1 MIASVS
7 LIRDLC
13 IDKLNGTGKSP
24 ISAAKDFLRKL
35 IRNKEQLA
43 KAERNTSNWA
53 TAAFGLAKHCKEVTR
68 WYRLGKARSWSPQ
81 QTIADKVAVAVRVGV
96 RVRVWIRVR
105 ARVPWGIGGRAR
117 VRVCYDTF

>member
-24 ISAAKDFLRKL
+24 ISAAKDLLRKL

-68 WYRLGKARSWSPQ
+68 WLGKARSWSPQ
-81 QTIADKVAVAVRVGV
+81 QEIADKVTIAV
-96 RVRVWIRVR
+96 RVRVRVRIRVR
-105 ARVPWGIGGRAR
+105 VPWEMGGRVR
-117 VRVCYDTF
+117 VRVCYDIF